1 MANSSLYNG
10 QNLDF
15 TGNKNPYG
23 LIQNAGK
30 GTKGTKR
37 KRSRT
42 KRSRTKRSRTKRSLS
57 NKRNT
62 RKYRR

>member
-23 LIQNAGK
+23 LIQSAG
-30 GTKGTKR
+30 KGTKR
-37 KRSRT
+37 KRSNN
-42 KRSRTKRSRTKRSLS
+42 KRSKRSKKSKRSLSKKS

>member
-1 MANSSLYNG
+1 MANFPLYNG

-15 TGNKNPYG
+15 TGNKNPYD

-30 GTKGTKR
+30 
-37 KRSRT
+37 KRSRKT
-42 KRSRTKRSRTKRSLS
+42 MRKKRKIKR
-57 NKRNT
+57 T

>member
-1 MANSSLYNG
+1 MSNSSLYNG

-23 LIQNAGK
+23 LIQSAGK

-37 KRSRT
+37 KRS
-42 KRSRTKRSRTKRSLS
+42 KRSRTKRSLSKKSLS